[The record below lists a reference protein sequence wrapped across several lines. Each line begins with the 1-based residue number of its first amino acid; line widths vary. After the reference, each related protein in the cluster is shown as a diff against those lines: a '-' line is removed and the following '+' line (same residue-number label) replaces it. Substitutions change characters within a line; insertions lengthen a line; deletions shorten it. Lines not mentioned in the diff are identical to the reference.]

1 MNRTFSTI
9 TAISAV
15 VLVTAAIAIMPGC
28 ASQTATNPNA
38 TAAAPA
44 ADNNAKTLA
53 NLMEAFNGESNASA
67 KYKEFAKKADEE
79 GYTKVASLFR
89 AASRAEEVHLNN
101 HAVVIKKM
109 GGTPKADIKV
119 PEIKT
124 TEENL
129 KSAITG
135 ETYERDTMYTDFMIE
150 ARRAGNT
157 DALRTFNFAKTA
169 EAEHAKL
176 YSDAL
181 ANLAKWRDGK
191 TTYFVCPVC
200 GYTTSNPNLEKCPVD
215 FTPKDKFESIS

>member
-1 MNRTFSTI
+1 
-9 TAISAV
+9 
-15 VLVTAAIAIMPGC
+15 
-28 ASQTATNPNA
+28 
-38 TAAAPA
+38 
-44 ADNNAKTLA
+44 
-53 NLMEAFNGESNASA
+53 
-67 KYKEFAKKADEE
+67 
-79 GYTKVASLFR
+79 
-89 AASRAEEVHLNN
+89 
-101 HAVVIKKM
+101 M